1 MSGKT
6 FYLAVSRVITGW
18 CIPCC
23 VRFKWLQKSSFL
35 INKQMWEEVKCPHR
49 YCLKSKCATFNVK
62 GICHCIYMNKCSLV
76 GASRVCG
83 FRLQWCYIDFTVGLW
98 YFLKICQTH
107 SCIIDVKWLPRNYIR
122 MQECSSF
129 LISIY
134 QYDIF
139 SWPLND
145 IPVVCLLFLCNI
157 LLKCT
162 IGFLSLGGVAW
173 LPKPKLCYQT
183 KIFTPETAK

>member
-23 VRFKWLQKSSFL
+23 VRFKWLQKSCLS
-35 INKQMWEEVKCPHR
+35 NKQADVGGSQISALLLFK
-49 YCLKSKCATFNVK
+49 KCATFNVK

-122 MQECSSF
+122 MQECFSF
-129 LISIY
+129 FISIY
-134 QYDIF
+134 QYDIC
-139 SWPLND
+139 SWP
-145 IPVVCLLFLCNI
+145 
-157 LLKCT
+157 
-162 IGFLSLGGVAW
+162 
-173 LPKPKLCYQT
+173 
-183 KIFTPETAK
+183 